1 MPMNKEIH
9 SYLSFLSFCLSDTR
23 PVPSCVSSI
32 NWTKLLEFAKK
43 QTVVGIFAERLLN
56 DNEALLHDEGFL
68 SNKPTDEDVMAWM
81 SAKNMVT
88 TLNKKVDEV
97 AVWTAKNFKATGYDA
112 CILKGQGAALLYP
125 HKAMRTPGDV
135 DVWVRKTRENTAGKR
150 RKTQGEI
157 DSEIHDIIQYVHKI
171 VPKAKACYHHIDFI
185 SPKGVSI
192 EVHYRPQWLNNP
204 WHNRRLQC
212 FFQEMAEEQFTNY
225 VHLSNSTKDTAVPTI
240 DFNVVFMLAHLYNHL
255 LHEGIGLR
263 QLIDYYELLK
273 RRQESG
279 DTSKTDIAKTIDRL
293 GLMPIAGAV
302 MWLLKEFLGLEAEC
316 LIVPPNE
323 RLGKVVLR
331 EMVAGGNFGKY
342 DERTLSGA
350 YNSPFMKTF
359 NASSGTCVSHG
370 ISRPNVYGSLGS
382 GCIIGGGG
390 SSISKCTDRSTY
402 LSEFFNTHLHSVSKS
417 SIFALARE
425 AYRCFPFFIFRHF
438 VFPSQPKVTVKVA
451 LSASHYG
458 RFCFPVWPFHDVKEP
473 HRKNFFVFL
482 VIREWSFRSAFRPLT
497 FLMSRI
503 FAFFNSSCYTMGRHD
518 LAAVLYSSFAFS
530 LFFSGLA

>member
-1 MPMNKEIH
+1 MKHIRRTRKSLAQCLPSADRQRFSTQSLAATTQNAYLCKALSFGRIEEEELTVFHRMPMNKEIH

-302 MWLLKEFLGLEAEC
+302 MWLLKEFLGQEAEC

-350 YNSPFMKTF
+350 YNSPFMK
-359 NASSGTCVSHG
+359 NIQRIV
-370 ISRPNVYGSLGS
+370 R
-382 GCIIGGGG
+382 
-390 SSISKCTDRSTY
+390 DMR
-402 LSEFFNTHLHSVSKS
+402 
-417 SIFALARE
+417 LAW
-425 AYRCFPFFIFRHF
+425 Y
-438 VFPSQPKVTVKVA
+438 FPSEC
-451 LSASHYG
+451 L
-458 RFCFPVWPFHDVKEP
+458 WEP
-473 HRKNFFVFL
+473 WFRVYHWWWRKQ
-482 VIREWSFRSAFRPLT
+482 
-497 FLMSRI
+497 
-503 FAFFNSSCYTMGRHD
+503 HQ
-518 LAAVLYSSFAFS
+518 
-530 LFFSGLA
+530 